1 MRLSTSWLAAAAG
14 LALVA
19 AATVPAAA
27 QQSAASDAKAA
38 SAASSAKPIDPAN
51 LDTTC
56 AACTDFFQFANGGWL
71 KRTTIPAA
79 YPGWGSFTELYDRN
93 NDALRVI
100 LDAAAHGKAP
110 AASPTAK
117 VGTFYAS
124 CTDSAAV
131 QKLGARPIAG
141 ERARIASVKTR
152 SQLEAEIARLQGRG
166 VNVAFSF
173 GSTQDPKNSTRV
185 VADAAQ
191 GGLGLPDRDY
201 YTKTDSA
208 SAALRDAYVDHIA
221 RTFELLGQPSAAA
234 RESARRV
241 MSLEMRLANAQM
253 TLVEQRDPNKVTHI
267 MPVAALQQS
276 TPGFN
281 WKAYLTRRN
290 LAVIKDLNVQQ
301 PAYFVALDRALAEVP
316 LVDWRTYLEWHLAQT
331 YSPYLS
337 AKFVNED
344 FSFARA
350 LTGAAEMQPRWKRCL
365 QYTDN
370 ALGEALGQLYVEKH
384 FTPAAKARAQ
394 EMVANLVAAMHDRIE
409 GLGWM
414 SDSTRQQALV
424 KLAAFQKKIGYPE
437 KWRDYS
443 ALPVRRSA
451 FASNVLAANVFEAR
465 RRLAKVG
472 KPVDRG
478 EWTMTP
484 PTVNA
489 YYNPFQNEIVFPA
502 GIMQPPFFDPDA
514 DDAVNYGGMGAVI
527 GHEIS
532 HGFDDQGR
540 QFDAQGNLRDWWTKQ
555 DAEGF
560 TTRAKLVVD
569 QFDGFV
575 AVDSLHV
582 NGQLTLGE
590 NLADLAG
597 LTIAYA
603 AFEKSLEGKPRPA
616 NIDGFTP
623 EQRFFLGWAQIWRE
637 LSRPEYARLLVS
649 TDPHA
654 PGRFRTNGP
663 LSNMPEFAKAWGC
676 KTGDPMVRGDSVR
689 AQIW

>member
-1 MRLSTSWLAAAAG
+1 MPLPNSWRAAAGAAAFALAAVSSSALAQQSAPLAAAAAARR
-14 LALVA
+14 AL
-19 AATVPAAA
+19 
-27 QQSAASDAKAA
+27 
-38 SAASSAKPIDPAN
+38 DPAN

-56 AACTDFFQFANGGWL
+56 AACTDFFRYANGGWL

-79 YPGWGSFTELYDRN
+79 YPGWGSFAELYDRN
-93 NDALRVI
+93 NDALREI
-100 LDAAAHGKAP
+100 LDAAAKNSAS
-110 AASPTAK
+110 ASPATRK
-117 VGTFYAS
+117 VGAFYAS

-131 QKLGARPIAG
+131 ERQGARPIAADL
-141 ERARIASVKTR
+141 ARIDAVRTR
-152 SQLEAEIARLQGRG
+152 GQLEAAIARLQREGID
-166 VNVAFSF
+166 VAFTF
-173 GSTQDPKNSTRV
+173 NSTQDPKNSTRV
-185 VADAAQ
+185 VADASQ

-208 SAALRDAYVDHIA
+208 STALRNAYVDHIA
-221 RTFELLGQPSAAA
+221 RTFVLLGQTAATA

-241 MSLEMRLANAQM
+241 MSLETRLATAQM
-253 TLVEQRDPNKVTHI
+253 TLVEQRDPNNVTHI
-267 MPVAALQQS
+267 TPVAALQDS
-276 TPGFN
+276 TPGFG
-281 WKAYLTRRN
+281 WKAYLARRN
-290 LAVIKDLNVQQ
+290 VGTIRDLNVRQ
-301 PAYFVALDRALAEVP
+301 PSYFVALDKALSDVP
-316 LVDWRTYLEWHLAQT
+316 LTDWRTYLKWHVARVA
-331 YSPYLS
+331 SPYLS

-350 LTGAAEMQPRWKRCL
+350 LNGTPEMLPRWKRCL
-365 QYTDN
+365 QYTDA

-394 EMVANLVAAMHDRIE
+394 EMVANLISAMHDRISS
-409 GLGWM
+409 LQWM
-414 SDSTRQQALV
+414 SDTTRQQALV

-443 ALPVRRSA
+443 SLDVRSGA
-451 FASNVLAANVFEAR
+451 FASNVAAARTFEVR
-465 RRLAKVG
+465 RQLGKIG

-478 EWTMTP
+478 EWGMSP

-489 YYNPFQNEIVFPA
+489 YYNPFMNEIVFPA
-502 GIMQPPFFDPDA
+502 GIMQPPFFDADA

-540 QFDAQGNLRDWWTKQ
+540 QFDAQGLLRDWWTAQ
-555 DAEGF
+555 DAAGF
-560 TTRAKLVVD
+560 TTRAKLVSD
-569 QFDGFV
+569 QADAFV
-575 AVDSLHV
+575 AVDTLKV
-582 NGQLTLGE
+582 NGRLTLGE

-637 LSRPEYARLLVS
+637 TNRPEYTRLLVS

-663 LSNMPEFAKAWGC
+663 LSNMPEFARAWGC
-676 KTGDPMVRGDSVR
+676 KPGDPMVRSDSVR